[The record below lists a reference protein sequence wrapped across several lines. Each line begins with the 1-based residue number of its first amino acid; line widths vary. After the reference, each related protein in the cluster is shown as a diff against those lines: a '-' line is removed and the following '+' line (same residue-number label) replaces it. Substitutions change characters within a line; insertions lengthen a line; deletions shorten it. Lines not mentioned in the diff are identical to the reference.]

1 MMKNI
6 VFATNNK
13 NKLREIRDIV
23 GNEYNILSLSDID
36 CHDDIPETSDTIEGN
51 ALLKARWVKDKYGFD
66 CFADDTGL
74 EVEVLDNRPGV
85 YSARYAGEECD
96 SEKNID
102 KLLAELQGKENRKA
116 RFRTVIALI
125 KGEEL
130 KEFEGKI
137 EGHIIEERRGT
148 GGFGYDKVFMPENSS
163 LSFAEM
169 QPEEKNAISHRAKAT
184 RLLIEY
190 LKEKI

>member
-1 MMKNI
+1 MKNI

-23 GNEYNILSLSDID
+23 GSKYNILSLSDIN
-36 CHDDIPETSDTIEGN
+36 CHEDIPETADTIEGN
-51 ALLKARWVKDKYGFD
+51 ALLKARFVKEKYGYD

-85 YSARYAGEECD
+85 YSARFAGEDCN
-96 SEKNID
+96 SENNIN
-102 KLLAELQGKENRKA
+102 KLLSELEGIENRKA

-125 KGEEL
+125 KGETEE
-130 KEFEGKI
+130 EFEGVI
-137 EGHIIEERRGT
+137 YGNISHERHGE
-148 GGFGYDKVFMPENSS
+148 GGFGYDKVFVPENYEKT
-163 LSFAEM
+163 FAEM
-169 QPEEKNAISHRAKAT
+169 LLEEKNSISHRAKAT

-190 LKEKI
+190 LNKEK